1 MEAWFPNTTWNQ
13 FTAAPY
19 IIGDYEEYFGRTRY
33 ARVGGCYYSTR
44 LAVAEAL
51 GMERRQAAAIVLRE
65 TYPGFIMP
73 LGVWNVRESIR
84 ELLRRPYQKHDT
96 FSGALESALGRMKI
110 SKRRWMRESVLI
122 SRELTQTKISAY

>member
-1 MEAWFPNTTWNQ
+1 M
-13 FTAAPY
+13 
-19 IIGDYEEYFGRTRY
+19 EYFGRTRY

-44 LAVAEAL
+44 LALGEAL
-51 GMERRQAAAIVLRE
+51 ERERRQAAAVVLRE

-84 ELLRRPYQKHDT
+84 ELMRQPYERHET
-96 FSGALESALGRMKI
+96 FRGAMDSALAKLVIPRA
-110 SKRRWMRESVLI
+110 RWMRESVLI